1 MEMLAVVV
9 IVGLLASLGGVY
21 VHQAMQDGQRDI
33 ALAKCKEL
41 YDRVHYWMLR
51 QHRLPTDWEELAAP
65 LGPGERPYLRPE
77 NDPWGSPYALEGEEA
92 DVCVRSFGQDRQE
105 RTEDDI
111 RYPPE
116 ER

>member
-21 VHQAMQDGQRDI
+21 VHRAVRDGQRDI
-33 ALAKCKEL
+33 ALVKCKEL
-41 YDRVHYWMLR
+41 YDRVHYWRLR
-51 QHRLPTDWEELAAP
+51 QHRLPTGWEELEAP
-65 LGPGERPYLRPE
+65 LGPGEPPYLRPE
-77 NDPWGSPYALEGEEA
+77 NDPWGSPYALEAEEA

-111 RYPPE
+111 RYPRE